1 MSAPLLQTRGL
12 RLAFGAVVV
21 ADQIDFSLQEGERL
35 AVIGQNGAGKTTF
48 INICTGLIRPQAGQV
63 FFEGR
68 EVTKLTPRAIALR
81 GMVRSFQLPQLFTE
95 HTVRDCV
102 RIAAAGKRG
111 SLGIW
116 TSLHDAVPAPEVDH
130 VLDMV
135 GLLSRADELS
145 GSLPEGQRKLLDIAM
160 ALVLKPRLLILDEP
174 TSGVS
179 TDEKHGLMAV
189 LMKALDERA
198 QKIADGLA
206 AADRG
211 WGRHSGRSNIHS
223 LARMGRVGL
232 WHPRDTCHLLLGNLE
247 MGLSRGRP
255 RLIPSPEIDAGLP
268 FYPIPSSGG
277 NAASR

>member
-1 MSAPLLQTRGL
+1 MSALLETRDL
-12 RLAFGAVVV
+12 QLAFGAVVV
-21 ADQIDFSLQEGERL
+21 ADHIDFTLEVGERL

-68 EVTKLTPRAIALR
+68 EVTRLAPREIALR
-81 GMVRSFQLPQLFTE
+81 GMVRSFQLPQLFSE

-116 TSLHDAVPAPEVDH
+116 TALHEAVPASQVDP

-135 GLLSRADELS
+135 GLLPRADEIA

-160 ALVLKPRLLILDEP
+160 ALVLQPRLLILDEP

-179 TDEKHGLMAV
+179 TDEKHGLMKTI
-189 LMKALDERA
+189 MHALDE
-198 QKIADGLA
+198 QKVTAIFVEHDVDIVSQYATRVAAWIAGRVAADGKPAEVLA
-206 AADRG
+206 
-211 WGRHSGRSNIHS
+211 N
-223 LARMGRVGL
+223 
-232 WHPRDTCHLLLGNLE
+232 
-247 MGLSRGRP
+247 
-255 RLIPSPEIDAGLP
+255 PEIRKNVIGE
-268 FYPIPSSGG
+268 
-277 NAASR
+277 